1 CTASM
6 DSVRIVLTTS
16 WSRRSCS
23 VVAALFTALLI
34 RRPSKAP
41 MVTPRRGPCQRKV
54 QPTRAWAGRLECRQA
69 SERPATGTPGALQ
82 RSHGREGRAA
92 VTLESRRALRARAGP
107 AGLQRDHSR
116 QGAVPRR
123 LAAPLAY
130 YLCFALFP
138 TLLFLTTLLGL
149 LPLPNLMDRLFQYAD
164 HALPSDA
171 ASM

>member
-54 QPTRAWAGRLECRQA
+54 QPTRARAGRLECRQA

-116 QGAVPRR
+116 RGARPRR
-123 LAAPLAY
+123 LA
-130 YLCFALFP
+130 
-138 TLLFLTTLLGL
+138 GL
-149 LPLPNLMDRLFQYAD
+149 LSRLRPVPDA
-164 HALPSDA
+164 ALPDHPARTPAVAESHGPPVPVCRPRA
-171 ASM
+171 AERRG